1 MEQLFNCSGNRRGYC
16 AHPKDAYGMWNS
28 EDGLFQRQVALLFL
42 GALKMDDHSG
52 SNDSLKLKKMEL
64 LQSGVAVLYQDKLLC
79 DVQLQAEGKIFS
91 AHKTILAAV
100 TDYFRAMFAGGYK
113 ESTEM
118 DKPKIT
124 QVEKDGTASVGSF
137 STLSRQVIV

>member
-1 MEQLFNCSGNRRGYC
+1 
-16 AHPKDAYGMWNS
+16 
-28 EDGLFQRQVALLFL
+28 
-42 GALKMDDHSG
+42 MDDNSG
-52 SNDSLKLKKMEL
+52 SNESLKLKKMEL
-64 LQSGVAVLYQDKLLC
+64 LQSGVAALYQDKLLC